1 MVGVS
6 AVDVAVV
13 DVLVV
18 GVCVVKLGLV
28 TGPASEERAL

>member
-13 DVLVV
+13 
-18 GVCVVKLGLV
+18 GVCVVELGLV
-28 TGPASEERAL
+28 TGPAIEERGL